1 MLGYSEGTGQPSGT
15 AHRVAAFH
23 PDWKG
28 QRAGSQ
34 RGPRFQHAH
43 SPAQRTGLAAR
54 SRLHCCAGPGPGTF
68 GGSEA
73 PEMGGGQHLRLEG
86 RMASCPSQHVDS
98 LVWFLVLLFGE
109 AAEETSS
116 ELDPEASC
124 FGDPWALCCVPGP

>member
-43 SPAQRTGLAAR
+43 SPAQAPCTLPAALLR
-54 SRLHCCAGPGPGTF
+54 GAG
-68 GGSEA
+68 A
-73 PEMGGGQHLRLEG
+73 WYLWWL
-86 RMASCPSQHVDS
+86 
-98 LVWFLVLLFGE
+98 
-109 AAEETSS
+109 
-116 ELDPEASC
+116 
-124 FGDPWALCCVPGP
+124 